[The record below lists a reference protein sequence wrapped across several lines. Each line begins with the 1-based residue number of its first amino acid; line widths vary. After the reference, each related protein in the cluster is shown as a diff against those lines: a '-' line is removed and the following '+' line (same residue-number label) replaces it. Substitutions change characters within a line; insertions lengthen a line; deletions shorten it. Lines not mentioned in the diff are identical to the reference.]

1 MPTLAAI
8 VLIDAAKKG
17 AIMYFNTVGE
27 PVDGWSWTKP
37 ADVAQSIREQYSAL
51 LRAKRSVVAAVS
63 DLPESLLWTRIG
75 PDVSAVG
82 NLLLHLRG
90 SEHQWI
96 ADKIGARPLVR
107 DRDAEFAA
115 RSGPSL
121 PELLAALQAA
131 GAESHEVIAGFD
143 DDAARNYRSD
153 QGFSISFILTYSAH
167 HYALHLGQIVVVREF
182 LEPGFRLEDRLSGG

>member
-1 MPTLAAI
+1 
-8 VLIDAAKKG
+8 
-17 AIMYFNTVGE
+17 MYFNAVGT
-27 PVDGWSWTKP
+27 PVEGWSWSKP
-37 ADVAQSIREQYSAL
+37 ADAAQSIREQYSAL

-63 DLPESLLWTRIG
+63 DLPALLLWTRIG

-96 ADKIGARPLVR
+96 ANKVGVRPLVR

-115 RSGPSL
+115 RSGLSL
-121 PELLAALQAA
+121 PELLSALHAT

-153 QGFSISFILTYSAH
+153 QGFSISFILTYAAH